1 MSKSFLDIIDDNNSG
16 VLALIDP
23 DLKNDDILDQL
34 ICSINSANFSA
45 ILVGG
50 SSISDNNYQKR
61 LKLIKAKIN
70 KPVILFPGS
79 SNQISQSADAILFM
93 SLLSGRNPKY
103 LIDEQ
108 LKGVKLINKYDL
120 PVISTGYLLIGTKS
134 QTSIERISQTNPLDP
149 NDYENILYHALVA
162 QYFGM
167 NCIYLE
173 NGSGAENVAD
183 CSLIEYLFDNIKIP
197 IIVGGGIR
205 NKEDI
210 IRIKKAGAKFV
221 VISTILEE
229 NPTSEFISTI
239 LP

>member
-1 MSKSFLDIIDDNNSG
+1 MSKSFLDIIDDNNFG
-16 VLALIDP
+16 VFALIDP
-23 DLKNDDILDQL
+23 DLKNDDILDKL
-34 ICSINSANFSA
+34 ISSINSVNFSA

-50 SSISDNNYQKR
+50 SSISDSKYQDR
-61 LKLIKAKIN
+61 LKLIKSKVN

-149 NDYENILYHALVA
+149 NDYENILHHALVA

-173 NGSGAENVAD
+173 NGSGAEHAVS
-183 CSLIEYLFDNIKIP
+183 CQLIEYLFDNIKIP

-205 NKEDI
+205 DKTDI
-210 IRIKKAGAKFV
+210 VRLKKAGAKFV

-229 NPTSEFISTI
+229 NPTPEFISTI

>member
-34 ICSINSANFSA
+34 IYSINSANFSA

-79 SNQISQSADAILFM
+79 SSQISQSADAILFM

-149 NDYENILYHALVA
+149 NDYENILHHALVA

-173 NGSGAENVAD
+173 NGSGAKNAVD

-205 NKEDI
+205 SKEDI
-210 IRIKKAGAKFV
+210 VRLKKAGAKFV

-229 NPTSEFISTI
+229 NPTPEFISTI

>member
-50 SSISDNNYQKR
+50 SSISDNKYQQR

-149 NDYENILYHALVA
+149 NDYENILHHALVA

-173 NGSGAENVAD
+173 NGSGAENVVD

-210 IRIKKAGAKFV
+210 VRLKKAGAKFV

-229 NPTSEFISTI
+229 NPTPEFISTI

>member
-34 ICSINSANFSA
+34 IYSINSANFSA

-50 SSISDNNYQKR
+50 SSISDNKYQKR

-149 NDYENILYHALVA
+149 NDYENILHHALVA

-173 NGSGAENVAD
+173 NGSGAEHAV
-183 CSLIEYLFDNIKIP
+183 SSQLIEYLFDNIKIP

-205 NKEDI
+205 DKTDI
-210 IRIKKAGAKFV
+210 VRLKKAGAKFV

-229 NPTSEFISTI
+229 NPTPEFISTI